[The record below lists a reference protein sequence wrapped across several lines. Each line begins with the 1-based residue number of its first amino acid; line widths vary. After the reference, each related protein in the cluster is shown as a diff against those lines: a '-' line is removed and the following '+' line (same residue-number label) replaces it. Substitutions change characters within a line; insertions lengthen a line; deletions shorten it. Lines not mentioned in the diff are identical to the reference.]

1 MRHIDWNVTARL
13 ASPYVREYDE
23 DRELTAWFLLD
34 LSPSVDFGTVAGE
47 RRKRTA
53 LVEAVATLSR
63 LLTRHGNRVGAI
75 FYGRDVELT
84 IPARPGRDQVLRIIR
99 DLDAH
104 PSLPAAPMTDLA
116 PLLRAA
122 RRAMKRR
129 SLVFVISDFICQPGW
144 ERELE
149 LLSRRHEV
157 IAIRLQDP
165 RESTLPDVGPLL
177 VQDAETGEQLVV
189 DTSDR
194 AFRRRFADAAE
205 QREVDLRRAFGRTG
219 TDAVALHT
227 DEDLVR
233 AIVRMATR
241 KRRRH

>member
-1 MRHIDWNVTARL
+1 M

-34 LSPSVDFGTVAGE
+34 LSPSVDFGTARDE
-47 RRKRTA
+47 RLKRTV
-53 LVEAVATLSR
+53 LVETVATLAR
-63 LLTRHGNRVGAI
+63 LLTRHGNRVGAV
-75 FYGRDVELT
+75 FYGRDVERT
-84 IPARPGRDQVLRIIR
+84 IPARPGRDQVLRLIR

-104 PSLPAAPMTDLA
+104 PRHAEAPMTDLS

-129 SLVFVISDFICQPGW
+129 SLVFVISDFISLPGW

-149 LLSRRHEV
+149 LLHRRHEV
-157 IAIRLQDP
+157 IAIRLHDP
-165 RESTLPDVGPLL
+165 RESSLPDVGLL
-177 VQDAETGEQLVV
+177 LIQDAETGEQLIV

-194 AFRRRFADAAE
+194 AFRRRFEDAAE
-205 QREVDLRRAFGRTG
+205 QREADLRRAFARSG
-219 TDAVALHT
+219 TDAFAMQT

-241 KRRRH
+241 RRRGRQLA